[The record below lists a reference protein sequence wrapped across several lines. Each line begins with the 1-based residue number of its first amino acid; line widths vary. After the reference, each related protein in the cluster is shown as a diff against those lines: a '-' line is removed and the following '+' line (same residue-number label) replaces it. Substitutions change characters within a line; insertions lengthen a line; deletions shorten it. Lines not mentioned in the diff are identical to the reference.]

1 MRVQV
6 DTGMATVFGSA
17 DRVRVLAV
25 LANASRPPTAYRVAQ
40 VAGVEPPNVYR
51 ELKRLLQVGEV
62 RRAGPKGVGWEVV
75 DPDIRAALRRRCR
88 ISWSADIL
96 LDSPARKARAAEV
109 IRQNAADPLD
119 LSKFSRGRR
128 PTRAEVRRRAEKDQV
143 LLREGS
149 RVSQRTLRPPA

>member
-1 MRVQV
+1 
-6 DTGMATVFGSA
+6 MATVFGSA

-40 VAGVEPPNVYR
+40 VAGVEAPNVYR

-62 RRAGPKGVGWEVV
+62 RRAGLGGVGWEVV

-88 ISWSADIL
+88 ISWSTDML
-96 LDSPARKARAAEV
+96 LDREGKQVRGAEV

-119 LSKFSRGRR
+119 LSKFTAGRR
-128 PTRAEVRRRAEKDQV
+128 PTRAEIRRRVAKDRV
-143 LLREGS
+143 LMREGGKA
-149 RVSQRTLRPPA
+149 SQRTLRPSV